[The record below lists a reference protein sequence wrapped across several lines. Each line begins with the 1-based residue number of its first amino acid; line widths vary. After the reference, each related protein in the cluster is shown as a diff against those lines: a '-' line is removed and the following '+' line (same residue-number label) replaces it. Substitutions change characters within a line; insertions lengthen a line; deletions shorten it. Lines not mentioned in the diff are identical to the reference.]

1 MILKITVKYYFIL
14 IWVAKIKKI
23 DYNKKYILYDS
34 TLWHSRRGKISWWK
48 TDLLSRMEY
57 RRRLITEGY
66 ERIFSTNFYENIL
79 CLDFVMVQFSSVA
92 QSCLTLCD
100 PMDCSIPGFTVLHQY
115 PELVQTHVHGESV
128 MPSNHLVLCHP
139 LLLLSST
146 FPSMRVFS
154 NKSALHSRWPK

>member
-1 MILKITVKYYFIL
+1 MKLKIMVKYYFIL
-14 IWVAKIKKI
+14 IWMAKLKKI

-66 ERIFSTNFYENIL
+66 KRIFSTDFYENIL
-79 CLDFVMVQFSSVA
+79 CLDFVMVQFISVA
-92 QSCLTLCD
+92 QSCPTLCD

-115 PELVQTHVHGESV
+115 PELVQTHVHWVSDAIQ
-128 MPSNHLVLCHP
+128 PSHP
-139 LLLLSST
+139 LSSPSPPAFNLSQHEGL
-146 FPSMRVFS
+146 F
-154 NKSALHSRWPK
+154 

>member
-1 MILKITVKYYFIL
+1 MKLKIMVKYYFIL
-14 IWVAKIKKI
+14 IWMAKLKKI

-66 ERIFSTNFYENIL
+66 ERIFSTDFYENIL
-79 CLDFVMVQFSSVA
+79 CLDFVMVQFISVA
-92 QSCLTLCD
+92 QSCPTLCD

-115 PELVQTHVHGESV
+115 PELVQTHVHWVSDAIQ
-128 MPSNHLVLCHP
+128 PSHP
-139 LLLLSST
+139 LSSPSPPAFNLSQHEGL
-146 FPSMRVFS
+146 F
-154 NKSALHSRWPK
+154 